1 MWSSW
6 PRSLTLARIR
16 NVQDDPSPP
25 KHRATT
31 SVRFVQNVSRDEF
44 FFFLFQVSA
53 AAPLSRAVRT
63 YSINRPSST
72 AAAAVTGSSNRHSPF
87 SISSTLS
94 TNPTRYNP
102 SLLTAS
108 EKKNLYGWKVKSM
121 ENKYIRKRRRKGG
134 ASMKG
139 VKAIK
144 REKSRP
150 PHIFHQEREREGG
163 GEGSLNDNH
172 QSPQQSVLLCIVAG
186 CLLLLLL
193 L

>member
-1 MWSSW
+1 MYKTIRA
-6 PRSLTLARIR
+6 PRSTERRHPFA
-16 NVQDDPSPP
+16 SF
-25 KHRATT
+25 KTYRAT
-31 SVRFVQNVSRDEF
+31 SS
-44 FFFLFQVSA
+44 FFLFQVSA

-63 YSINRPSST
+63 YSINRSSST

-150 PHIFHQEREREGG
+150 PHIFHQERERERERGR
-163 GEGSLNDNH
+163 
-172 QSPQQSVLLCIVAG
+172 IIKW
-186 CLLLLLL
+186 
-193 L
+193 